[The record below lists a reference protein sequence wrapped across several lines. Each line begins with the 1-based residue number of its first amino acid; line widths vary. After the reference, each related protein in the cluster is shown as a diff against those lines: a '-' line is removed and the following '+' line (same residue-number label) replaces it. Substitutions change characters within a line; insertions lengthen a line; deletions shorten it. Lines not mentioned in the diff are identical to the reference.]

1 MRIVVVGAGEFGVQL
16 AAALCRQHEVTVM
29 DTDAEREGVMANLD
43 LRFMRGNGADPDDLR
58 AAGADRCD
66 VFVACTMNDDIN
78 VLACLAAKGLGSRRT
93 MAFITRKRYVEAFR
107 PRGAMASIGLTIDHL
122 IWPQRTLARQIA
134 DIVRV
139 PRAVDTASFAD
150 GRLRLIEYRL
160 EPGDP
165 FEGLSLA
172 EAEVPDG
179 VLVVGLVHG
188 EVFTIPTGASVP
200 HVGDKVVFMGSSEAI
215 RRLETRFAPAPGWR
229 QRVAVVGG
237 GNVGYMVTERLL
249 ELGAELT
256 VIERDAER
264 AESLARYLPKALVL
278 RGDGSDL
285 ELLEQE
291 RLDEVDTMVAV
302 TTDDATN
309 LLVSLL
315 AKQLGVPKV
324 ITRVG
329 QARNRRLFERV
340 GIDTILSS
348 RTAALSEVLNWL
360 EEDHDVDRLATIEDR
375 AEIMEISYP
384 YGAAA
389 RPVQALSIPAG
400 SLIGAVLRKQRV
412 LVPRGDTEI
421 RPGDHLF
428 MVTTS
433 ELVPA
438 VEAWQERQERG
449 G

>member
-1 MRIVVVGAGEFGVQL
+1 MKLLIVGGGEVGTQL
-16 AAALCRQHEVTVM
+16 AAALCRRHEVTVM
-29 DTDAEREGVMANLD
+29 DPDGEREAALASLD
-43 LRFMRGNGADPDDLR
+43 LRFLRGNGADPDDLR
-58 AAGADRCD
+58 SAGADRCD
-66 VFVACTMNDDIN
+66 AFLACTANDDIN

-93 MAFITRKRYVEAFR
+93 MAFVTRKRYVEAFR

-122 IWPQRTLARQIA
+122 IWPQRTLAQQIA

-139 PRAVDTASFAD
+139 PRAVDTASFAE

-160 EPGDP
+160 EAGDP
-165 FEGLSLA
+165 FEGMPLS
-172 EAEVPDG
+172 EAETPDG
-179 VLVVGLVHG
+179 VLVVGLVQG
-188 EVFTIPTGASVP
+188 DAFAIPTGTSVP
-200 HVGDKVVFMGSSEAI
+200 RVGDKVVFMGTSEAV
-215 RRLETRFAPAPGWR
+215 RRLESRFAPAPGWR

-256 VIERDAER
+256 VIERDAGR

-278 RGDGSDL
+278 RGDGTDL

-291 RLDEVDTMVAV
+291 RLEEVDTMVAV
-302 TTDDATN
+302 TSDDATN

-324 ITRVG
+324 ITRVS

-348 RTAALSEVLNWL
+348 RSAALSEVLNWL
-360 EEDHDVDRLATIEDR
+360 EDHHEVDRLATIEDR

-384 YGAAA
+384 YGARA
-389 RPVQALSIPAG
+389 RPVQALGTPAG
-400 SLIGAVLRKQRV
+400 SLIGAVLRKQRL

-433 ELVPA
+433 ELVPE